1 MTTIAAQYDFSG
13 KVVLIT
19 GGSRGLGHAMA
30 LSFAGAGAKLAIA
43 SRKLDAC
50 EATVAEIRALGSD
63 GSAHAA
69 HVGKWED
76 CNRLVDEVYARW
88 GRVDVLINNAGLSP
102 VVPSSLE
109 TSEDLFDKVIGV
121 NLKGPFRLTSLI
133 GPRMAAGDGGAVIN
147 ISYDLV
153 DSSRTRYGA
162 LLRGQGRAEYSDG
175 RICQEYGPKV
185 RVNCIM
191 AGPFHTDISKSWSRT
206 EGFTKAAKESFPLQR
221 AGEPYEIV
229 GAALY
234 LASAASSYTTG
245 SVITIDGG
253 SSYPKAAH
261 TAAGPG

>member
-1 MTTIAAQYDFSG
+1 MTANAASYDYRG
-13 KVVLIT
+13 KIVLIT

-30 LSFAGAGAKLAIA
+30 LGFARAGAQLAIA
-43 SRKLDAC
+43 SRKIDSC
-50 EATVAEIRALGSD
+50 EATVAELRALGSD

-69 HVGKWED
+69 HVGRWAD
-76 CNRLVDEVYARW
+76 CDRLVDEVYARW

-109 TSEDLFDKVIGV
+109 TSEELFDKVIGV

-133 GPRMAAGDGGAVIN
+133 APRMAAGDGGAIIN
-147 ISYDLV
+147 ISST
-153 DSSRTRYGA
+153 SSIRPAPDTA
-162 LLRGQGRAEYSDG
+162 PYSAAKAG
-175 RICQEYGPKV
+175 LNILTVAFAQEYGPKV

-206 EGFTKAAKESFPLQR
+206 EGFTKAARENFPLQR
-221 AGEPYEIV
+221 AGEPEEIV

-234 LASAASSYTTG
+234 FASPAASYTTG
-245 SVITIDGG
+245 AVLTIDGG

-261 TAAGPG
+261 TAAH

>member
-1 MTTIAAQYDFSG
+1 MTKIATQYDFSG

-30 LSFAGAGAKLAIA
+30 LGFADAGAKLAIA
-43 SRKLDAC
+43 SRKLDSC

-69 HVGKWED
+69 HVGKWDD
-76 CNRLVDEVYARW
+76 CNRLVDEVYTRW
-88 GRVDVLINNAGLSP
+88 GRVDVLVNNAGLSP

-109 TSEDLFDKVIGV
+109 TTEDLFDKVIGV

-133 GPRMAAGDGGAVIN
+133 GPRMVAGDGGAIIN
-147 ISYDLV
+147 ISST
-153 DSSRTRYGA
+153 SSIRPAPDTA
-162 LLRGQGRAEYSDG
+162 PYSAAKAG
-175 RICQEYGPKV
+175 LNILTVAFAQEYGPKV

-206 EGFTKAAKESFPLQR
+206 EGFTRAAREGFPLQR
-221 AGEPYEIV
+221 AGEPHEIV

-234 LASAASSYTTG
+234 FASASSTYTTG
-245 SVITIDGG
+245 TVLTVDGG

-261 TAAGPG
+261 TAAGD